1 MNNFTYYNPTR
12 IVFGK
17 GVIENVGSELNR
29 SGVKRVMLVYG
40 KKSLKE
46 NGIFSLI
53 TTSLNNAGIDY
64 IEYGGV
70 SGNPLLSHA
79 REGIEL
85 ARRNEIDLILAAGGG
100 SVIDEAKAIA
110 AGVHANCD
118 IWDFY
123 SKKSFPDKVIPLAT
137 VLTLPA
143 TGSEMNGI
151 SVLTNEQTQEKIAW
165 VCPGLLNPVVSFLDP
180 TTTFTLPAQQ
190 TAYACVDIMSHVMEA
205 YLTTPEQSIIQD
217 HLAQSIILSTMTAMD
232 RIMQAP
238 CDYQARA
245 AFMWCSTLAWNGIVQ
260 AGITGWGM
268 PCHALE
274 MPMSAVYDIPHGAG
288 LSIIIPAWIALAGN
302 KHQQRIEQF
311 SDKVFGL
318 KTQNMAEISER
329 LREYYRSINAPVT
342 FNEALCEEP
351 NIKRL
356 ARLAYSSFVQRGVS
370 GYDLTLIETIYNSCL

>member
-17 GVIENVGSELNR
+17 GVIDNAGSELNR
-29 SGVKRVMLVYG
+29 SGAKKVMLVYG

-46 NGIFSLI
+46 NGIFSKI
-53 TTSLNNAGIDY
+53 TTSLNNAGIEY
-64 IEYGGV
+64 IEYGDV
-70 SGNPLLSHA
+70 SGNPLLTHA
-79 REGIEL
+79 RMGIEL
-85 ARRNEIDLILAAGGG
+85 ARRNDIDHILAAGGG

-123 SKKSFPDKVIPLAT
+123 SKKSFPDKIVPLSAI
-137 VLTLPA
+137 LTLPA

-165 VCPGLLNPVVSFLDP
+165 VCPGLLNPQVSFLDP
-180 TTTFTLPAQQ
+180 ETTYTLPAQQ

-205 YLTTPEQSIIQD
+205 YLTAPEESIIQD
-217 HLAQSIILSTMTAMD
+217 HLAQSVILSTMSAMD
-232 RIMQAP
+232 RIMHDP

-245 AFMWCSTLAWNGIVQ
+245 TFMWCSTLAWNGIIQ
-260 AGITGWGM
+260 AGISGWGM

-274 MPMSAVYDIPHGAG
+274 MPMSAVYDMPHGAG

-302 KHQQRIEQF
+302 KHQQRVELFAEKI
-311 SDKVFGL
+311 FGL
-318 KTQNMAEISER
+318 KTTNMAEISER
-329 LREYYRSINAPVT
+329 LKQYYRTINAPVT
-342 FNEALCEEP
+342 FKESLAEEP

-370 GYDLTLIETIYNSCL
+370 GYDLPLIET